1 MFKIATCQSY
11 RMNRLPVFAVTKLM
25 TSHLKQELRRM
36 KADRA
41 GERFKH
47 AHERARQHPITSGWG
62 RVLCFALA
70 LVCVAIGVVL
80 VFIPGPA
87 FVFFILAGALIAT
100 QWWKMACWLDQAEV
114 ALRRLWTRLK
124 NKWSPASRS

>member
-1 MFKIATCQSY
+1 
-11 RMNRLPVFAVTKLM
+11 
-25 TSHLKQELRRM
+25 M

-47 AHERARQHPITSGWG
+47 AHQRARQHPITSGWG
-62 RVLCFALA
+62 RLLCFALV
-70 LVCVAIGVVL
+70 LVCLAIGVVL

-87 FVFFILAGALIAT
+87 FVFFILAGALLAT

-114 ALRRLWTRLK
+114 AMRKLYVRLK
-124 NKWSPASRS
+124 KKRSTSAR